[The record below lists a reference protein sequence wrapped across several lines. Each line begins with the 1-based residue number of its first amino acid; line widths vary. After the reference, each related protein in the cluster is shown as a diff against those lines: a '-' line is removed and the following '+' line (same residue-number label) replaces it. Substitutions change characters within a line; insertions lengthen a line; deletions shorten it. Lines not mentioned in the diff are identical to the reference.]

1 MLDTFTLWFGWYGF
15 NAGSALLLDSVQKDK
30 VLALA
35 GVNTTLAGGT
45 AGIVALFANLW
56 VLERYTGEPFFDVKY
71 LMNGAL
77 SGLVAIT
84 GGCGVVEPWAAV
96 VIGAVAGLMYMLGTW
111 ALVKMRLDDAV
122 DAIPVHMFNGAWGLI
137 AVGLFAAPSR
147 LQAAYGSSDHVGF
160 FYSFSHGGADGRLL
174 AANLLGMLFILG
186 WVMFIMLPFFVWL
199 DWKGWFRSDPLEE
212 IVGLDTSYHG
222 GLMLG
227 GEDQI
232 GPEHVSA
239 FNRRRE
245 ENVRR
250 RSVKNPNIS
259 NTVLEE
265 YEPEDGDSNGVEQFQ
280 WNQYDDSTQYNQS
293 TCREPLEK
301 HEDVASEREEN
312 VSVEI

>member
-1 MLDTFTLWFGWYGF
+1 MLLE
-15 NAGSALLLDSVQKDK
+15 SVQKDK

-45 AGIVALFANLW
+45 AGIVALFANLY
-56 VLERYTGEPFFDVKY
+56 VLERYTGEAFFDVKY

-84 GGCGVVEPWAAV
+84 GSCGVVEPWVAV
-96 VIGAVAGLMYMLGTW
+96 IIGSIAGLLYMLGTW

-137 AVGLFAAPSR
+137 AVGLFAAPTR
-147 LQAAYGSSDHVGF
+147 LEDAYGESEHVGL
-160 FYSFSHGGADGRLL
+160 FYSFSHNGADGRLL
-174 AANLLGMLFILG
+174 AAQIVGMLFILG
-186 WVMFIMLPFFVWL
+186 WVMAIMLPFFVWL

-227 GEDQI
+227 GEEKI

-239 FNRRRE
+239 FNARRE

-250 RSVKNPNIS
+250 RSLKNPHIS
-259 NTVLEE
+259 NTILEE
-265 YEPEDGDSNGVEQFQ
+265 YDHEQEDDEYSGMEQSQFSQ
-280 WNQYDDSTQYNQS
+280 HDESHRSRRPSRRAPST
-293 TCREPLEK
+293 EK
-301 HEDVASEREEN
+301 HQEDASEKEER
-312 VSVEI
+312 VSVEL